1 MIKKRGL
8 YLREEEE
15 VAYVRL
21 TDRFYFITII
31 FDTVG
36 TKNILH
42 VSVLR
47 LLSKAA
53 FPGIP
58 MPDVW
63 LQISPAL

>member
-1 MIKKRGL
+1 MREDSFKKDNFFVL
-8 YLREEEE
+8 K
-15 VAYVRL
+15 
-21 TDRFYFITII
+21 YFITII